1 MLAQPQLA
9 VPPAPKVHDEDLPG
23 WRVQFEFSRN
33 TVSIQP
39 TRAFEGPWCS
49 HYFGTDYTENCSMRS
64 FDMCIAE
71 TRGAGGTFCSP
82 NPRYHAVA
90 VAPGTRRHQGA
101 SPHPM

>member
-1 MLAQPQLA
+1 MRKTVALNALAA
-9 VPPAPKVHDEDLPG
+9 AFVMAAHV
-23 WRVQFEFSRN
+23 
-33 TVSIQP
+33 QP

>member
-1 MLAQPQLA
+1 MRMTMGLTALAIGFVTA
-9 VPPAPKVHDEDLPG
+9 AH
-23 WRVQFEFSRN
+23 
-33 TVSIQP
+33 IQP
-39 TRAFEGPWCS
+39 CRAFEGAWCS

-64 FDMCIAE
+64 FEMCIAE

>member
-1 MLAQPQLA
+1 MRMTVALTALVVGFAMAAQ
-9 VPPAPKVHDEDLPG
+9 
-23 WRVQFEFSRN
+23 VQPSRA
-33 TVSIQP
+33 S
-39 TRAFEGPWCS
+39 EGPWCS

-90 VAPGTRRHQGA
+90 VERAAHRRQIA
-101 SPHPM
+101 APHPM

>member
-1 MLAQPQLA
+1 
-9 VPPAPKVHDEDLPG
+9 
-23 WRVQFEFSRN
+23 
-33 TVSIQP
+33 
-39 TRAFEGPWCS
+39 
-49 HYFGTDYTENCSMRS
+49 MRS